1 MLETRALTVAFDGV
15 VLVDQVSM
23 QARAGAVTAILGAN
37 GAGKST
43 LFHAIAGSVIPT
55 AGAALMF
62 DRPVRDWRAGEAA
75 RVRAVLAQN
84 PSLGFDFLVRE
95 AVALGRIPHET
106 DDAANRRIADAALA
120 AVGLAHFAQ
129 RRYLS
134 LSGGEKQRVHLA
146 RALAQIWDQPN
157 PRRCL
162 MLDEPTVNLDFTQK
176 RAILDVARNLA
187 REGATVLVVLHE
199 LNLAAQF
206 ADHLVLLKRG
216 RVVAQGDAHAVLVR
230 EHIEHAYD
238 GSARILPD
246 PQTGLP
252 IVL

>member
-1 MLETRALTVAFDGV
+1 MLETRALTIAFDGV
-15 VLVDQVSM
+15 VLVDAVGIA
-23 QARAGAVTAILGAN
+23 ARAGAVTAILGAN

-43 LFHAIAGSVIPT
+43 LFHTIAGSVIPT
-55 AGAALMF
+55 AGEVLMF
-62 DRPVRDWRAGEAA
+62 GRPVRDWPAREAA
-75 RVRAVLAQN
+75 RLRAVLVQN

-95 AVALGRIPHET
+95 AVALGRIPHDT
-106 DDAANRRIADAALA
+106 DERTNRRIAEEALA
-120 AVGLAHFAQ
+120 AVGLAEFAQ

-146 RALAQIWDQPN
+146 RALAQVWDQPETQ
-157 PRRCL
+157 RCL
-162 MLDEPTVNLDFTQK
+162 LLDEPTLNLDFTQK
-176 RAILDVARNLA
+176 RSILETARQFA
-187 REGATVLVVLHE
+187 QRGGTVLVVLHE

-216 RVVAQGDAHAVLVR
+216 QVVAQGDAHTVLTR
-230 EHIEHAYD
+230 AHIEHAYG
-238 GSARILPD
+238 GSARILED

>member
-1 MLETRALTVAFDGV
+1 MLETRALTIAFDGV
-15 VLVDQVSM
+15 VLVDQVSLS
-23 QARAGAVTAILGAN
+23 ARAGAVTAILGAN

-55 AGAALMF
+55 AGEVRMF
-62 DRPVRDWRAGEAA
+62 ERAVRDWPAREAA
-75 RVRAVLAQN
+75 RLRAVLAQN

-95 AVALGRIPHET
+95 AVALGRIPHDT
-106 DDAANRRIADAALA
+106 DERSNQRIAEETLA
-120 AVGLAHFAQ
+120 AVGLADFAQ

-146 RALAQIWDQPN
+146 RALAQIWDQPEQ
-157 PRRCL
+157 RRCL
-162 MLDEPTVNLDFTQK
+162 LLDEPTVNLDFTQK
-176 RAILDVARNLA
+176 RAILDMAQQFAR
-187 REGATVLVVLHE
+187 RGASVLVVLHE

-206 ADHLVLLKRG
+206 ADHLVLLKQG
-216 RVVAQGDAHAVLVR
+216 KVVAQGDAHAVLTQ
-230 EHIEHAYD
+230 EHIEHAYG
-238 GSARILPD
+238 GSARILDD